1 MVGDEEEYVV
11 LLVNYFFY
19 MKKIIWFII
28 GKIFIRLID
37 VVEKII
43 FKKKLF
49 KYIFSYYRVI
59 KVFFYFFDYIYI
71 YDGIYIYIYK
81 MMIWFF
87 FLGKGILEGFI
98 AYVMI
103 E

>member
-28 GKIFIRLID
+28 GKIFIRLVD

-59 KVFFYFFDYIYI
+59 KVFFIFLIIYI
-71 YDGIYIYIYK
+71 YMTVYIFIYIK
-81 MMIWFF
+81 
-87 FLGKGILEGFI
+87 
-98 AYVMI
+98 
-103 E
+103 

>member
-59 KVFFYFFDYIYI
+59 KVYFIFLIIYI
-71 YDGIYIYIYK
+71 YMTVYIFIYIK
-81 MMIWFF
+81 
-87 FLGKGILEGFI
+87 
-98 AYVMI
+98 
-103 E
+103 

>member
-1 MVGDEEEYVV
+1 MMVGDEEEYVV

-59 KVFFYFFDYIYI
+59 KVFFIFLI
-71 YDGIYIYIYK
+71 IYIYK
-81 MMIWFF
+81 
-87 FLGKGILEGFI
+87 LVYRFI
-98 AYVMI
+98 YI
-103 E
+103 K

>member
-28 GKIFIRLID
+28 GKIFIRLVD

-43 FKKKLF
+43 LKKKLR
-49 KYIFSYYRVI
+49 YLNIYLVI
-59 KVFFYFFDYIYI
+59 
-71 YDGIYIYIYK
+71 
-81 MMIWFF
+81 
-87 FLGKGILEGFI
+87 
-98 AYVMI
+98 I
-103 E
+103 EL

>member
-37 VVEKII
+37 VVEKIV

-59 KVFFYFFDYIYI
+59 KVFFIFLI
-71 YDGIYIYIYK
+71 IYIYK
-81 MMIWFF
+81 
-87 FLGKGILEGFI
+87 LVYRFI
-98 AYVMI
+98 YI
-103 E
+103 K